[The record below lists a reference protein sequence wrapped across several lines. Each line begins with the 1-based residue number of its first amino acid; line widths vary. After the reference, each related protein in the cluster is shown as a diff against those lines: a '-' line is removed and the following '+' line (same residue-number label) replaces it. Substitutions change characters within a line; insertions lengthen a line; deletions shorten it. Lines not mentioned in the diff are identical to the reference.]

1 MYALRFKV
9 TRGYNTTNQ
18 NIEVWFNDVGFTRV
32 NDLNAVDLIATRA
45 QNSSGWQT
53 DVAQANDTDL
63 DTLVNLH
70 SVILDLILD
79 YESATLKM
87 DFYEMLNAKL
97 ERPSLIR
104 IDLSANSIP
113 ASGPKS

>member
-1 MYALRFKV
+1 
-9 TRGYNTTNQ
+9 
-18 NIEVWFNDVGFTRV
+18 
-32 NDLNAVDLIATRA
+32 VDLIATRA

-70 SVILDLILD
+70 SVILD

-113 ASGPKS
+113 ASGPSRS